1 MYIVL
6 VLGFKMFSTSFCWI
20 FSHLGNHDHTRL
32 PGSLSFPGG
41 FGTWLGF
48 YQMKTLQHEAH
59 LRPVVLERREL
70 RVAMKGGLRKYWQ
83 DLSD

>member
-6 VLGFKMFSTSFCWI
+6 VLGFEMLSFFFAGFSATWGRS
-20 FSHLGNHDHTRL
+20 NHDHTRL

-59 LRPVVLERREL
+59 LRPVVLERREW
-70 RVAMKGGLRKYWQ
+70 RGKEFSENNGKI
-83 DLSD
+83 